1 MNIEELKRRLE
12 RLIKQRDKLLEQ
24 HNGNEL
30 NFTYWGGYELGY
42 VKGKINEIENI
53 LDIIEPY

>member
-53 LDIIEPY
+53 LDIIEP

>member
-1 MNIEELKRRLE
+1 MNIEELKRRLQ
-12 RLIKQRDKLLEQ
+12 RLIEQRDKLLEQ
-24 HNGNEL
+24 HKGNEP

-53 LDIIEPY
+53 LDDLES

>member
-1 MNIEELKRRLE
+1 MNIEELKRRLQ
-12 RLIKQRDKLLEQ
+12 RLIEQRDKLLEQ
-24 HNGNEL
+24 HKGNEL

-53 LDIIEPY
+53 LDDLES